1 MAAVKSLVAFMGIL
15 ILIGLGLLGYG
26 MMRTSDTMSAGRVHE
41 GEARQFGAVFLDQPS
56 ESRLR
61 EVIPDGAGRVLIT
74 VTGGDRPDRVL
85 VVDID
90 SGRLLGSVHLVGEDG
105 S

>member
-26 MMRTSDTMSAGRVHE
+26 MMRASDELGAGQANQN
-41 GEARQFGAVFLDQPS
+41 EARHFGAVTLDQPTG
-56 ESRLR
+56 SRLR
-61 EVIPDGAGRVLIT
+61 QVMPDGAGRVLMT
-74 VTGGDRPDRVL
+74 VTGGGRPDRVL
-85 VVDID
+85 VVDIN
-90 SGRLLGSVHLVGEDG
+90 SGRMLGSVHLAGEDG